1 MHGVNPKKLLPIAAA
16 FMFSASASHMSIP
29 MNAAY
34 SAENEMSI
42 TADSIIPD
50 GLYSIKNVNS
60 GKYLSQRY
68 GNVLQLGSPKAWRII
83 NQPDGSCF
91 ITYSDDYALTVECG
105 TGSDG
110 NNISLQR
117 IDGSESQKF
126 LLKQAEDNTYALLT
140 VASGGESAVD
150 VYNISK
156 EDGAN
161 ICQWDYWGGDGQR
174 FVLEAVPETEN
185 DITDVCLPVELNV
198 SRNTNPF
205 AGNITKQNEHYNYGG
220 DPAAFVDG
228 DTVYKY
234 PSRNKAE

>member
-1 MHGVNPKKLLPIAAA
+1 MKKIYPSKV
-16 FMFSASASHMSIP
+16 FMFVCVFAAIFTFVVAELFAFSGAEAASASHMSIP

-68 GNVLQLGSPKAWRII
+68 GNVLQLSSPKAWRII

-105 TGSDG
+105 TGADG

-117 IDGSESQKF
+117 ADGSNAQRF
-126 LLKQAEDNTYALLT
+126 LPKREGDNTYALLT
-140 VASGGESAVD
+140 VASGGESAV
-150 VYNISK
+150 
-156 EDGAN
+156 
-161 ICQWDYWGGDGQR
+161 
-174 FVLEAVPETEN
+174 
-185 DITDVCLPVELNV
+185 
-198 SRNTNPF
+198 
-205 AGNITKQNEHYNYGG
+205 
-220 DPAAFVDG
+220 
-228 DTVYKY
+228 
-234 PSRNKAE
+234 